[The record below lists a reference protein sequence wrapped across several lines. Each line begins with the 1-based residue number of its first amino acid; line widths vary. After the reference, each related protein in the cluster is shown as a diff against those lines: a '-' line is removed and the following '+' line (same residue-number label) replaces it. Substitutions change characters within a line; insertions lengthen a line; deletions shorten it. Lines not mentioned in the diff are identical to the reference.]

1 MQLSKF
7 TDYAFRTLIYL
18 GKNKEKL
25 SVVDK
30 MAVELEISEHHLKKV
45 VNKLA
50 KTDYIISLKGRNGGL
65 KLGMDPKNIN
75 LGSVIKVTEENLNLV
90 QCMSNSEVCPLLN
103 DGCKLKCIISKSLDS
118 FIDEMSKYT
127 LQDILQ

>member
-1 MQLSKF
+1 
-7 TDYAFRTLIYL
+7 
-18 GKNKEKL
+18 
-25 SVVDK
+25 
-30 MAVELEISEHHLKKV
+30 
-45 VNKLA
+45 
-50 KTDYIISLKGRNGGL
+50 
-65 KLGMDPKNIN
+65 MDPKNIN